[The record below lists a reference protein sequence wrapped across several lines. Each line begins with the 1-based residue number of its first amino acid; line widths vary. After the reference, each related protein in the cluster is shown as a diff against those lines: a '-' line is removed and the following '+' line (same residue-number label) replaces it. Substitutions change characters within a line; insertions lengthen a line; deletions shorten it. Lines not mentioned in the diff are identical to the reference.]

1 MSLSQRDFAF
11 PTSPP
16 VLQSKSSSIDLS
28 TLTRIQS
35 EYAFNSEKYLRD
47 ILNFKCIKWQSEACY
62 DYDTRGHCAWS
73 TGSGVGKTALL
84 ARLILHFLHTRPFP
98 VIPCTAPTQRQL
110 YNVLWAE
117 IHRAM
122 NQSAILLKL
131 FEWTQERIYLR
142 GHKEDWFAAAITST
156 APKPGANTTES
167 LQGYHAEHIM
177 FIIDE
182 CCYDDQTDIL
192 TDNGWKRFK
201 DLTSNDSVLT
211 LDEKT
216 NIATYVKPIQYHEYD
231 HDGPMYYGKQKGVDF
246 CVTPNHNMYAGFKLD
261 KFRDWQ
267 FHSAYSLEKRYEY
280 YVKRDFTW
288 LGKQVNTYTIPA
300 YGDKSERI
308 VSMDWWLQLLGWY
321 LSEGCIQYKDEVP
334 YAVSIAQ
341 TKSEL
346 NKSLIVLAFAQLGY
360 TPCTYARSVNV
371 HDYQLANHL
380 VNLGKTYNKRIPRYV
395 AELCPKQIKYFLNTF
410 LRGDGYVLKQANQ
423 EHYYTSSKL
432 MADDLQ
438 ELIVKTGSV
447 ASITLSSPTGKQSYF
462 TAESHII
469 TTAQNNYLVSRYA
482 SDKDAKVLHYNVTKQ
497 HYTGKTYC
505 VTVEP
510 SHLLYVR
517 RNGYALWSGNS
528 GIPDQVMGAAD
539 GALSTP
545 SARVLMA
552 SNPTRNTGY
561 FYRATNDER
570 LKDLWAIKYVDAGMC
585 DAPYIDQSY
594 ISRLKQIYGEDS
606 DYFRM
611 RVRGLPP
618 RTEFNALV
626 SPEQVFAAH
635 QRILPKSGVKFISC
649 DPARY
654 GSDDTVIYV
663 RDGNVVLERIAV
675 HGLDTMQVATAV
687 MQLHHIH
694 DAAEIRVDVIG
705 IGAGV
710 CDRIKS
716 ELGKQKSRLKEV
728 HVGEDANSKEE
739 FFNKRAEIAWQIRTN
754 IDNLSIPIDTPFLD
768 EELVAIRYGWDSKD
782 KRIKLEPKD
791 ETKRSLNP
799 SRSPN
804 DADSLCLLCANLKT
818 PTSIVNAKYFTIGQ
832 TNPNDL
838 STAKLIQSMKDDG
851 KGVRSGLN
859 LAAFLGGKHS
869 VGIGVNR
876 YREFKG
882 DFSENE
888 GFEHLN

>member
-182 CCYDDQTDIL
+182 C
-192 TDNGWKRFK
+192 
-201 DLTSNDSVLT
+201 
-211 LDEKT
+211 
-216 NIATYVKPIQYHEYD
+216 
-231 HDGPMYYGKQKGVDF
+231 
-246 CVTPNHNMYAGFKLD
+246 
-261 KFRDWQ
+261 
-267 FHSAYSLEKRYEY
+267 
-280 YVKRDFTW
+280 
-288 LGKQVNTYTIPA
+288 
-300 YGDKSERI
+300 
-308 VSMDWWLQLLGWY
+308 
-321 LSEGCIQYKDEVP
+321 
-334 YAVSIAQ
+334 
-341 TKSEL
+341 
-346 NKSLIVLAFAQLGY
+346 
-360 TPCTYARSVNV
+360 
-371 HDYQLANHL
+371 
-380 VNLGKTYNKRIPRYV
+380 
-395 AELCPKQIKYFLNTF
+395 
-410 LRGDGYVLKQANQ
+410 
-423 EHYYTSSKL
+423 
-432 MADDLQ
+432 
-438 ELIVKTGSV
+438 
-447 ASITLSSPTGKQSYF
+447 
-462 TAESHII
+462 
-469 TTAQNNYLVSRYA
+469 
-482 SDKDAKVLHYNVTKQ
+482 
-497 HYTGKTYC
+497 
-505 VTVEP
+505 
-510 SHLLYVR
+510 
-517 RNGYALWSGNS
+517 S

-561 FYRATNDER
+561 FYRATNDDR

-716 ELGKQKSRLKEV
+716 ELGKQKSRLKAV